1 MKERNMKMA
10 VKIGAVGLGR
20 LGYQHAYNI
29 AFRIPGAEL
38 TALCDLNQDMLMKTA
53 KKWNISYTYTDFNEM
68 IKNKELD
75 AVSITSPSHLHTK
88 QIAAALEAGLHV
100 FCEKPLGT
108 TVEECKIA
116 EEAVEKYPNQIFLLG
131 FMRRFDPSYVYAK
144 KMIDEGKIGKPFLFR
159 GYSQDPET
167 AIEGAIAYAGHS
179 GGQFID
185 MAVHDI
191 DLARWLMNSD
201 PKTIF
206 AIGGC
211 YAHPEFAEFNDGD
224 NVAALMHLENETMAF
239 LMAGRTAP
247 HGYNVETEI
256 IGTKA
261 TLRIAS
267 VPQKNM
273 VEILDNHGVRKECSQ
288 DFLERFEAAYLEEM
302 NEFIDCIKTG
312 RKPEVTVYDGT
323 KCTEIAYKCKEAFE
337 TNELVRLNK
346 R

>member
-1 MKERNMKMA
+1 MAIKM
-10 VKIGAVGLGR
+10 GAIGLGR
-20 LGYQHAYNI
+20 LGYQHASNLR
-29 AFRIPGAEL
+29 FSIPNVEL
-38 TALCDLNQDMLMKTA
+38 VALCDMNEEKLNKTA
-53 KKWNISYTYTDFNEM
+53 KEWGVNHTYTDFEAM
-68 IKNKELD
+68 IRNPELD
-75 AVSITSPSHLHTK
+75 AIAITSPSHLHTS
-88 QIAAALEAGLHV
+88 QIAQALDRGLHV

-108 TVEECKIA
+108 TVDECKIA
-116 EEAVEKYPNQIFLLG
+116 EEAVERHPELVFMLG
-131 FMRRFDPSYVYAK
+131 FMRRYDPSYAYAR
-144 KMIDEGKIGKPFLFR
+144 KMVVEGKIGKPILYR

-167 AIEGAIAYAGHS
+167 AIKGAIAYAGHS

-191 DLARWLMNSD
+191 DLARWFMGSD

-211 YAHPEFAEFNDGD
+211 YAHPEFGEFKDGD
-224 NVAALMHLENETMAF
+224 NVSALMHLQNGSMAF
-239 LMAGRTAP
+239 LFAGRTAP

-256 IGTKA
+256 VGTKG

-273 VEILDNHGVRKECSQ
+273 VEILDEHGVRKECSQ
-288 DFLERFEAAYLEEM
+288 DFIERFGEAYLGEM
-302 NEFIDCIKTG
+302 NEFVSCISGG

-337 TNELVRLNK
+337 KNELVRM
-346 R
+346 

>member
-1 MKERNMKMA
+1 MTI
-10 VKIGAVGLGR
+10 KIGAVGLGR
-20 LGYQHAYNI
+20 LGFEHASNLR
-29 AFRIPGAEL
+29 FSIPNVEL
-38 TALCDLNQDMLMKTA
+38 VALCDMNEEKLNRTA
-53 KKWNISYTYTDFNEM
+53 KEWDVPHAYTDFSAM
-68 IKNKELD
+68 IQNKALD
-75 AVSITSPSHLHTK
+75 AVAITSPSALHAD
-88 QIAAALEAGLHV
+88 QIALALDNGLHV

-108 TVEECKIA
+108 TVDECKVA
-116 EEAVEKYPNQIFLLG
+116 EAAVKKHPDLVFMLG
-131 FMRRFDPSYVYAK
+131 FMRRYDPSYAYAR
-144 KMIDEGKIGKPFLFR
+144 KMVFEGKIGKPILFR

-167 AIEGAIAYAGHS
+167 AISGAIAYAGHS

-191 DLARWLMNSD
+191 DLARWFMGSD

-211 YAHPEFAEFNDGD
+211 YAHPEFAQFNDGD
-224 NVAALMHLENETMAF
+224 NVSALMHLQNGSMAF
-239 LMAGRTAP
+239 LFAGRTAP

-256 IGTKA
+256 VGTKG

-273 VEILDNHGVRKECSQ
+273 VEILDEHGVRKECSQ
-288 DFLERFEAAYLEEM
+288 DFIERFGDAYRNEM
-302 NEFIDCIKTG
+302 NEFIACIRES

-337 TNELVRLNK
+337 KNELVRM
-346 R
+346 

>member
-1 MKERNMKMA
+1 MTI
-10 VKIGAVGLGR
+10 KIGAIGLGR
-20 LGYQHAYNI
+20 LGFQHASNLK
-29 AFRIPGAEL
+29 FSIPNVEL
-38 TALCDLNQDMLMKTA
+38 VALCDMDEEKLDKTA
-53 KKWNISYTYTDFNEM
+53 REWGVPHAYTDFGAM
-68 IKNKELD
+68 IRNRELD
-75 AVSITSPSHLHTK
+75 AIAITSPSHLHAD
-88 QIAAALEAGLHV
+88 QIAQALDNGLHV

-108 TVEECKIA
+108 TVDECKIA
-116 EEAVEKYPNQIFLLG
+116 EEAVAKHPELVFMLG
-131 FMRRFDPSYVYAK
+131 FMRRYDASYAYAR
-144 KMIDEGKIGKPFLFR
+144 KMVLEGKIGKPILFR

-167 AIEGAIAYAGHS
+167 AIKGAIAYAGHS

-191 DLARWLMNSD
+191 DLARWFMGSD

-211 YAHPEFAEFNDGD
+211 YAHPEFAQFNDGD
-224 NVAALMHLENETMAF
+224 NVSALMHLQNGSMAF
-239 LMAGRTAP
+239 LFAGRTAP

-256 IGTKA
+256 VGTMG

-273 VEILDNHGVRKECSQ
+273 VEILDQHGVRKECSQ
-288 DFLERFEAAYLEEM
+288 DFVERFGNAYLNEM
-302 NEFIDCIKTG
+302 NEFISCITEG

-337 TNELVRLNK
+337 KNELVRM
-346 R
+346 

>member
-1 MKERNMKMA
+1 MA
-10 VKIGAVGLGR
+10 IRIGAIGLGR
-20 LGYQHAYNI
+20 LGFQHAFNLR
-29 AFRIPGAEL
+29 FSIPGVEL
-38 TALCDLNQDMLMKTA
+38 VALCDMNEEKLKATA
-53 KKWNISYTYTDFNEM
+53 TEWGVPYTYTDFEAM
-68 IKNKELD
+68 IQNQELD
-75 AVSITSPSHLHTK
+75 AIAITSPSHLHTV
-88 QIAAALEAGLHV
+88 QIAQALEQGLHV
-100 FCEKPLGT
+100 FSEKPLGT

-116 EEAVEKYPNQIFLLG
+116 EAAVEKHPELVFMLG
-131 FMRRFDPSYVYAK
+131 FMRRYDPSYAYAR
-144 KMIDEGKIGKPFLFR
+144 KMVVEGKIGKPILFR

-167 AIEGAIAYAGHS
+167 AIKGAIAYAGHS

-191 DLARWLMNSD
+191 DLARWFMASD

-211 YAHPEFAEFNDGD
+211 YAHPEFGQFKDGD
-224 NVAALMHLENETMAF
+224 NVSALMHLQNESMAF
-239 LMAGRTAP
+239 LFAGRTAP

-256 IGTKA
+256 VGTKG

-273 VEILDNHGVRKECSQ
+273 VEILDEYGVRKECSQ
-288 DFLERFEAAYLEEM
+288 DFIERFGAAYLNEM
-302 NEFIDCIKTG
+302 NEFISCINEG

-337 TNELVRLNK
+337 SNELVRM
-346 R
+346 

>member
-1 MKERNMKMA
+1 MTIK
-10 VKIGAVGLGR
+10 VGAVGLGR
-20 LGYQHAYNI
+20 LGFEHASNLR
-29 AFRIPGAEL
+29 FSIPNVEL
-38 TALCDLNQDMLMKTA
+38 VALCDTNEEKLNKTA
-53 KKWNISYTYTDFNEM
+53 KEWGIPNAYTDFWAM
-68 IKNKELD
+68 IHNRELD
-75 AVSITSPSHLHTK
+75 AVAITSPSPLHAE
-88 QIAAALEAGLHV
+88 QIAQALDNGLHV

-108 TVEECKIA
+108 TVEECTIA
-116 EEAVEKYPNQIFLLG
+116 EEAVAKHPDLVFMLG
-131 FMRRFDPSYVYAK
+131 FMRRYDPSYAYAR
-144 KMIDEGKIGKPFLFR
+144 KMVFEGKIGKPILFR

-167 AIEGAIAYAGHS
+167 AISGAIAYAGHS

-191 DLARWLMNSD
+191 DLARWFMGSD

-211 YAHPEFAEFNDGD
+211 YAHPEFAEFKDGD
-224 NVAALMHLENETMAF
+224 NVSALMHLQNGSMAF
-239 LMAGRTAP
+239 LFAGRTAP

-256 IGTKA
+256 VGTKG

-273 VEILDNHGVRKECSQ
+273 VEILDEHGVRKECSQ
-288 DFLERFEAAYLEEM
+288 DFIERFGDAYRNEM
-302 NEFIDCIKTG
+302 NEFIACVTEG

-337 TNELVRLNK
+337 NNELVRM
-346 R
+346 

>member
-1 MKERNMKMA
+1 MA
-10 VKIGAVGLGR
+10 IKIGAIGLGR
-20 LGYQHAYNI
+20 LGYQHAFNLR
-29 AFRIPGAEL
+29 FSIPGVEL
-38 TALCDLNQDMLMKTA
+38 VALCDMNEEKLNKTA
-53 KKWNISYTYTDFNEM
+53 KEWGVPYTYTDFDAM
-68 IKNKELD
+68 IQNQELD
-75 AVSITSPSHLHTK
+75 AIAITSPSHLHTV
-88 QIAAALEAGLHV
+88 QIARALEQGLHV
-100 FCEKPLGT
+100 FSEKPLGT

-116 EEAVEKYPNQIFLLG
+116 ETAVEKHPELVFMLG
-131 FMRRFDPSYVYAK
+131 FMRRYDPSYAYARR
-144 KMIDEGKIGKPFLFR
+144 MVVEGKIGKPILFR

-167 AIEGAIAYAGHS
+167 AIKGAIAYAGHS

-191 DLARWLMNSD
+191 DLARWFMASD

-211 YAHPEFAEFNDGD
+211 YAHPEFGQFKDGD
-224 NVAALMHLENETMAF
+224 NVSALMHLQNESMAF
-239 LMAGRTAP
+239 LFAGRTAP

-256 IGTKA
+256 VGTKG

-273 VEILDNHGVRKECSQ
+273 VEILDEHGVRKECSQ
-288 DFLERFEAAYLEEM
+288 DFIERFGEAYLNEM
-302 NEFIDCIKTG
+302 NEFISCINEG

-337 TNELVRLNK
+337 TNELVRM
-346 R
+346 